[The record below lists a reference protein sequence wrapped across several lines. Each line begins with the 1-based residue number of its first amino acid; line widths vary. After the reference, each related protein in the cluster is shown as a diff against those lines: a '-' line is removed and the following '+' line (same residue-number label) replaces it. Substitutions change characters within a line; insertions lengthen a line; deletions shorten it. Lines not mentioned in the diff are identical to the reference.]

1 MEMTASIV
9 VLMMVAVRRTMIILL
24 MMMMIIIIKT
34 IIKVII
40 IIIITMIMMM
50 VIIIIILVRM
60 TMLLMLLV
68 DRALEYVDLAL
79 RNPSVDFGVKTPEHV
94 EALARD
100 VGAGPLDAALIRVL
114 TELEARDFDLD
125 SERQLAY

>member
-1 MEMTASIV
+1 
-9 VLMMVAVRRTMIILL
+9 
-24 MMMMIIIIKT
+24 MMMMIIIIIIKT

-68 DRALEYVDLAL
+68 DSALEYVDLAL
-79 RNPSVDFGVKTPEHV
+79 RNPSVDFGVKTPDSQV
-94 EALARD
+94 KGWLLIPLQNS
-100 VGAGPLDAALIRVL
+100 VPNSSSCTLGP
-114 TELEARDFDLD
+114 
-125 SERQLAY
+125 